1 LQWRETSPID
11 LRGFQSRLLDRLDG
25 ISEMHCNLSI
35 WLSSLV
41 KVDHGDDY
49 EDGHWR
55 KAVPM
60 STSVGGMESA
70 RDEIHW
76 IKNKEPY

>member
-1 LQWRETSPID
+1 
-11 LRGFQSRLLDRLDG
+11 
-25 ISEMHCNLSI
+25 M
-35 WLSSLV
+35 

-49 EDGHWR
+49 EDGHWW

-60 STSVGGMESA
+60 STSVGEMESA

-76 IKNKEPY
+76 IKNKEPFDILLLILMEYPS